1 MSMQNHIFPLFQFD
15 PPLLVYNQH
24 LKNVFH
30 LMPLLYQILDAGVI
44 LEIED
49 RLLFAMKNS
58 EKAPLT

>member
-1 MSMQNHIFPLFQFD
+1 
-15 PPLLVYNQH
+15 
-24 LKNVFH
+24 
-30 LMPLLYQILDAGVI
+30 MPLLYQILDAGVI